1 MHGSRVGKEFHA
13 PALLDTMRPSA
24 TSALL
29 RIASYTSTAL
39 PAPQAAQTAQGVVPR
54 QLLTVADAAPASQQL
69 T

>member
-29 RIASYTSTAL
+29 RIASYTSTACRRRR
-39 PAPQAAQTAQGVVPR
+39 PPR
-54 QLLTVADAAPASQQL
+54 RPRA
-69 T
+69 